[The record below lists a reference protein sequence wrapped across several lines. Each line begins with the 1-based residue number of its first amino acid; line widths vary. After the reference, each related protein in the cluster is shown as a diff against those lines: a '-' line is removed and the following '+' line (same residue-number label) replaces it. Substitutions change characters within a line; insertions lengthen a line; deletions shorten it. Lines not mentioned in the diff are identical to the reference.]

1 MEGNFVSDI
10 SDALLYHYNR
20 KEFEQIYDIIDT
32 NIKDLNENNG
42 SSTDSIFRLQ
52 QDISFLNTA
61 LLNSIS
67 KYVNAKPEHRLNSE
81 TNSKKNNTFKEQ
93 SKSLEVNLVYKYI
106 YLIIKTIVI
115 FALFTLVYEK
125 LISNNSKN
133 STLYSQKINNI
144 S

>member
-10 SDALLYHYNR
+10 SDALLHHYNR
-20 KEFEQIYDIIDT
+20 KEFEHIYDIIDT
-32 NIKDLNENNG
+32 NIKDLKKNNG
-42 SSTDSIFRLQ
+42 STDSIFRLQ
-52 QDISFLNTA
+52 QDIVFLNTA

-67 KYVNAKPEHRLNSE
+67 KYVNAKPEHHLNSE

-115 FALFTLVYEK
+115 FALFTLVYVK